1 MRELRIA
8 IIGAGS
14 ASFSPATIADI
25 LLSGAFA
32 EQAVDLRLM
41 DIRLEAAERAARFA
55 RAHAGR
61 LGRPLRVRATD
72 ELQTAVAGAD
82 FVIAA
87 IEVERYRYWAQ
98 DFHIPRKYGFR
109 QVYGENGGPGGMFHF
124 LRNLEPMLEIAR
136 AMERGCPEAWL
147 LSYTN
152 PEAKLVEAIARLTR
166 IRVVGLCHGE
176 QMGIDQLA
184 RFLELPR
191 ERIAAEAA
199 GLNHFGW
206 FTAIRDSLTGEDLY
220 PRLAERERRADWLAD
235 WDEYALTRILFRV
248 FGLWSYPG
256 ANHIGEYLAWS
267 DQYLASALLQFA
279 HDPLAGRPWDE
290 GAAAEFVYS
299 LAGNPTARGLFAPVS
314 GASAPAGEAAYLE
327 SFAADGPLRPSK
339 EYGIPIVEAI
349 WFDRATR
356 VGAVNVPNRGYAP
369 GILEGMVVEVPAFV
383 DGRGVRPQA
392 TTALPTAIRAL
403 INRQGAIHQLLL
415 EAYQERSRRKLLQ
428 AVLLDPTVSTYANAV
443 AMIDEL
449 CELQAELLPPLEW

>member
-25 LLSGAFA
+25 LLSEALA

-61 LGRPLRVRATD
+61 LGRPLQVQATN
-72 ELQTAVAGAD
+72 ELQAAVAGAD

-109 QVYGENGGPGGMFHF
+109 QIFGENGGPGGMFHF

-136 AMERGCPEAWL
+136 AMERSCPEAWL
-147 LSYTN
+147 LNYTN
-152 PEAKLVEAIARLTR
+152 PEHKLVEAIAKLTR
-166 IRVVGLCHGE
+166 TRVVGLCHGE

-184 RFLELPR
+184 LFLDLPR
-191 ERIAAEAA
+191 ERIEAEAV

-206 FTAIRDSLTGEDLY
+206 FTTIRDRMTGEDLY

-235 WDEYALTRILFRV
+235 WDEYALTRVLFRV

-267 DQYLASALLQFA
+267 DQYLASTLLQFA
-279 HDPLAGRPWDE
+279 HDPLAGQPWDE

-299 LAGNPTARGLFAPVS
+299 LSGNPTARALFGPL
-314 GASAPAGEAAYLE
+314 SADAGELAYLE
-327 SFAADGPLRPSK
+327 SFAEDGPLTASN
-339 EYGIPIVEAI
+339 EYGIPIIEAI
-349 WFDRATR
+349 WFDRETR

-369 GILEGMVVEVPAFV
+369 GILKGMVVEVPALV

-403 INRQGAIHQLLL
+403 INRQGTIHQLLL

-428 AVLLDPTVSTYANAV
+428 AVLLDPTVSTYAGAV
-443 AMIDEL
+443 AMINEL